1 MIVAVL
7 LALSVGGCGDYIN
20 THNAGRESTRII
32 KDLRR
37 VETAPEPNIPLPHF
51 FTAPPKIIEQTVG
64 GNLEYKLFYF
74 CQHHTSPELQGIVN
88 TQFASQLFDAK
99 GKSTRVADYNVSAN
113 PATNQ
118 LIVRCP
124 AREDAES
131 VLDFLREVD
140 VPPVQV
146 KISCLISEIY
156 ADKTLDWETTLA
168 IQNLLGE
175 GIQAMPAGQKF
186 GDAIQTL
193 VTEPYT
199 PAAFPGGSLRELGR
213 SKMGLEIGYLSRN
226 QNFLAMVDTLES
238 EGYLK
243 ILMNPTLEVIN
254 GKQAKVLS
262 SQMVPLQTTYL
273 QSANSDLFQTRQE
286 YEDVVDSL
294 TITPHVFGD
303 GYIGL
308 ETSILLGS
316 KLTPEGI
323 KQVPI
328 ITKKQIENKENRIRP
343 GESLIIGG
351 LRKVERRDVF
361 RGIPGLKDIPLL
373 GVMFSGRDF
382 EERAVETIFILTPT
396 ISTGGIPR
404 EEMID
409 EVKKQRGE
417 PTKDDEESGLDPFGS
432 KARKKVEERILDEA
446 EQARLEAEAEKAVAR
461 NATREAEDR
470 IEKAE
475 SETEIAKIRS
485 ERTVAEAQKMI
496 ADANEAKADA
506 VAKAQAADAAKAAAD
521 KATADAAKVQAEAQK
536 ATADAVAKVKA
547 AEAAQAEA
555 AKVAADATKTK
566 EEAVAAKTAADA
578 LAKAAEDAKS
588 EADAKAKAA
597 DEAKVA
603 ADKAIVDATQTKKEA
618 EESKA
623 QADAKAKEAEKATAE
638 ALQIKGEAE
647 ETKAQADAKAKAA
660 EEAKAE
666 ADVKAKAA
674 EAAIADAEARAKVA
688 DRAVAEAEKVI
699 GKSSEQA
706 EGDDDGATAKAE
718 KSPPE
723 GENSD
728 GEVPKGDPNKPV
740 PAKPDE
746 EGDSTVAKEKSEPKK
761 NSATPE
767 QSAGGGDIMVK
778 PGSDENKSTLEAG
791 EQNSEKP
798 TAKEPAAAGD
808 QNKADSANSE
818 AGVSKGEASDQRI
831 STEKGEIK
839 TAKAGSGD
847 KPATVPKITQDEAGK
862 PKPESEGPMSR
873 FLILVLSVLSL

>member
-1 MIVAVL
+1 MAVL
-7 LALSVGGCGDYIN
+7 LTLSVGGCGDYIN
-20 THNAGRESTRII
+20 TNNAGMESTRII

-74 CQHHTSPELQGIVN
+74 GQHHTSAELQGIVH
-88 TQFASQLFDAK
+88 TGFASQLFDAK
-99 GKSTRVADYNVSAN
+99 GKGTRVVDYNVSAN
-113 PATNQ
+113 AATNQ

-124 AREDAES
+124 AREDAEA

-146 KISCLISEIY
+146 KINCLISEIY
-156 ADKTLDWETTLA
+156 ADKTLDWETTIA

-175 GIQAMPAGQKF
+175 GIQAMPAGQPF
-186 GDAIQTL
+186 GNAIQTL
-193 VTEPYT
+193 VTEPST

-213 SKMGLEIGYLSRN
+213 SKMGLEIGYLSRSG
-226 QNFLAMVDTLES
+226 NFLAMVDTLES

-262 SQMVPLQTTYL
+262 SQKVPLQTTYL
-273 QSANSDLFQTRQE
+273 HSAQSEFFTTRTE

-294 TITPHVFGD
+294 TITPHVFAD

-328 ITKKQIENKENRIRP
+328 VTKKQIDNKENRIRP
-343 GESLIIGG
+343 GESLVIGG

-373 GVMFSGRDF
+373 GVLFSGRDF

-396 ISTGGIPR
+396 ISTGGVPR
-404 EEMID
+404 KEMID
-409 EVKKQRGE
+409 EVKRQRGE
-417 PTKDDEESGLDPFGS
+417 STDEESGLDPFGS
-432 KARKKVEERILDEA
+432 KAREKEEERILEEA
-446 EQARLEAEAEKAVAR
+446 EEARLEAETEKAVAR

-475 SETEIAKIRS
+475 SETEIAKMRS

-496 ADANEAKADA
+496 ADANEAKGIADA
-506 VAKAQAADAAKAAAD
+506 KAKAADAAKAVAD

-536 ATADAVAKVKA
+536 ATADAAAKVKA

-566 EEAVAAKTAADA
+566 EEAVAAKTAADT
-578 LAKAAEDAKS
+578 LAKAAENAKS

-603 ADKAIVDATQTKKEA
+603 ADKAIADATQTKKEA

-660 EEAKAE
+660 EEATAQALQIKGEAEETKAQ
-666 ADVKAKAA
+666 ADAKAKAA

-699 GKSSEQA
+699 GKSSEQPK
-706 EGDDDGATAKAE
+706 EDDDSATAKAE
-718 KSPPE
+718 EPASEPTEKEPNAPAPE
-723 GENSD
+723 
-728 GEVPKGDPNKPV
+728 
-740 PAKPDE
+740 KPDE
-746 EGDSTVAKEKSEPKK
+746 SGEKAVVKENPKPKENSTTPDSAKKGASVIVEPTPDENKIAVDGSDK
-761 NSATPE
+761 PTARQPAETPE
-767 QSAGGGDIMVK
+767 Q
-778 PGSDENKSTLEAG
+778 NKTDST
-791 EQNSEKP
+791 NSQAP
-798 TAKEPAAAGD
+798 VA
-808 QNKADSANSE
+808 
-818 AGVSKGEASDQRI
+818 KGETPDPQI
-831 STEKGEIK
+831 STEKGETK
-839 TAKAGSGD
+839 TAKANSDD
-847 KPATVPKITQDEAGK
+847 KPVTVPKVAQNKTGK
-862 PKPESEGPMSR
+862 PKPVSEEPRSR
-873 FLILVLSVLSL
+873 LLILVLSLLSL

>member
-1 MIVAVL
+1 VIVAVL
-7 LALSVGGCGDYIN
+7 VTLSVGGCGDYIN
-20 THNAGRESTRII
+20 SNNAGIEAARII
-32 KDLRR
+32 KKLRK
-37 VETAPEPNIPLPHF
+37 VELAPEPNVPLPYF
-51 FTAPPKIIEQTVG
+51 FTASPKILEQTVG

-74 CQHHTSPELQGIVN
+74 GQHHTSAELQGIVN

-99 GKSTRVADYNVSAN
+99 GKSTRKPDYNVSSN

-124 AREDAES
+124 AREDTES

-140 VPPVQV
+140 VPPIQV

-168 IQNLLGE
+168 IQDLLGE
-175 GIQAMPAGQKF
+175 GIQAMPAGQRF

-193 VTEPYT
+193 LTEPET
-199 PAAFPGGSLRELGR
+199 PAAFPGGSMRELGR
-213 SKMGLEIGYLSRN
+213 SKMGLEIGYLSHSG
-226 QNFLAMVDTLES
+226 NFLAMVDTLES

-254 GKQAKVLS
+254 GKQAKVMS
-262 SQMVPLQTTYL
+262 SQMVPLQETYL
-273 QSANSDLFQTRQE
+273 HSAQSDFFSTRTE

-294 TITPHVFGD
+294 TITPHVFAD

-328 ITKKQIENKENRIRP
+328 ITKKEIEVKENRIRP

-373 GVMFSGRDF
+373 GILFSGRDF

-404 EEMID
+404 EEMLD
-409 EVKKQRGE
+409 DVRRQRGE
-417 PTKDDEESGLDPFGS
+417 STKDDEDSGLDPFGS
-432 KARKKVEERILDEA
+432 RARKKEEERILEDA
-446 EQARLEAEAEKAVAR
+446 EEARLEAEAEKAVAR

-475 SETEIAKIRS
+475 SETEIAKNRS
-485 ERTVAEAQKMI
+485 KRTVAEAQKMI
-496 ADANEAKADA
+496 ADAAAAKTEADAKA
-506 VAKAQAADAAKAAAD
+506 KAADAAKAAAD
-521 KATADAAKVQAEAQK
+521 KATADAAKVKAEAAK
-536 ATADAVAKVKA
+536 ATADAAAKVKA
-547 AEAAQAEA
+547 SEAAQAAA

-566 EEAVAAKTAADA
+566 EEAAAAKAAADA
-578 LAKAAEDAKS
+578 LAQAAEKAKS
-588 EADAKAKAA
+588 DADTKAQAADA
-597 DEAKVA
+597 AKVA
-603 ADKAIVDATQTKKEA
+603 AEKALADATETKKEA
-618 EESKA
+618 EDAKA
-623 QADAKAKEAEKATAE
+623 QADAKVEAAEKATAE

-647 ETKAQADAKAKAA
+647 ETKAQADAKAQAA
-660 EEAKAE
+660 EEAKAQ

-699 GKSSEQA
+699 GKSSE
-706 EGDDDGATAKAE
+706 EPKEDDDSATAKAE
-718 KSPPE
+718 ESPPE
-723 GENSD
+723 GEKSD

-740 PAKPDE
+740 PTKPDE
-746 EGDSTVAKEKSEPKK
+746 DSDTAVAKENPEPKD
-761 NSATPE
+761 NSTTPE
-767 QSAGGGDIMVK
+767 ESAEGGDIIIK
-778 PGSDENKSTLEAG
+778 PGSDENKSTLEVG
-791 EQNSEKP
+791 EQNSGQP
-798 TAKEPAAAGD
+798 MAKEPAEAVE

-818 AGVSKGEASDQRI
+818 AGVSKGEASAPRV

-847 KPATVPKITQDEAGK
+847 KPAILPKIAQDEAGK
-862 PKPESEGPMSR
+862 PKPVSEGARSR